1 MKSSLNRD
9 KQIFLTSCF
18 WTHFNHL
25 SLLNSQ
31 LHLFQYASIQ
41 MFTTLLPSVFSHFH
55 YISQIVGQSYFIY
68 LLILQPCLFPPIT
81 GTKRQQQQCHKAS
94 QIPHPS
100 SVAAWAAQNKQKLWT
115 WSPEPQL
122 LRSYN
127 LFSLTKHNSW
137 QLTECCH
144 DLVTTW
150 TIPPISTGHKSYIF
164 IVLAD
169 QKNK

>member
-1 MKSSLNRD
+1 MKKFSLHRD
-9 KQIFLTSCF
+9 TQIFLSSCF

-41 MFTTLLPSVFSHFH
+41 MFTTLLTQCVFPFPLHITDCGTKLF
-55 YISQIVGQSYFIY
+55 Y
-68 LLILQPCLFPPIT
+68 LYILQPRLFPAIT

-127 LFSLTKHNSW
+127 LFSLTKH
-137 QLTECCH
+137 
-144 DLVTTW
+144 
-150 TIPPISTGHKSYIF
+150 
-164 IVLAD
+164 
-169 QKNK
+169 